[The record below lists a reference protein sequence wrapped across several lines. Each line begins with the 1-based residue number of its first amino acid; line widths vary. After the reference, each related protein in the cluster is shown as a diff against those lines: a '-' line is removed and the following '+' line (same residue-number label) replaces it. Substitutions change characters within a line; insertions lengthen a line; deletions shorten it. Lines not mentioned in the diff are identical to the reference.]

1 MNNILFIINPIAGG
15 GKAKSLIS
23 QIEKTMDK
31 YNRNYDIL
39 FTKEPKE
46 AIKIAKQNVDNY
58 EIIVAVGGDGTIN
71 EVAKGIIS
79 VGRGILGIVPG
90 GTGNDMAKSL
100 GISMD
105 PEKSL
110 EMLNRG
116 FKREIDI
123 GKVNNSSF
131 LNITSVGLDAEVIE
145 NHNKFKNRIKGVA
158 VYILSAIYTLFNFK
172 DKDLEIEIDG
182 KLLKEEI
189 MLFAVGNGKYY
200 GGGMKIIPAAQVND
214 GFLHI
219 CIVSGISKLKT
230 MILFP
235 TIFKGNHIKY
245 KKYVRIY
252 KAKEIKIRA
261 KTKISINVDGE
272 MFPKEKDIEFK
283 LSSQKLKVICEEK

>member
-15 GKAKSLIS
+15 GKANSLIS
-23 QIEKTMDK
+23 QIKESMDK
-31 YNRNYDIL
+31 HNRKYDIIL
-39 FTKEPKE
+39 TSKPKE
-46 AIKIAKQNVDNY
+46 AIEISKENVDKY

-79 VGRGILGIVPG
+79 TGRGTLGIIPG

-105 PEKSL
+105 PQKSL
-110 EMLNRG
+110 EILNRG
-116 FKREIDI
+116 FKKEIDI
-123 GKVNNSSF
+123 GTVNNSSF
-131 LNITSVGLDAEVIE
+131 FNIASVGLDAEVIE
-145 NHNKFKNRIKGVA
+145 NHNKFKSRIRGGK
-158 VYILSAIYTLFNFK
+158 VYILSVIYTLFNFK

-182 KLLKEEI
+182 KILNEKI
-189 MLFAVGNGKYY
+189 MLLAVGNGKYY
-200 GGGMKIIPAAQVND
+200 GGGMKIIPTAKIND

-219 CIVSGISKLKT
+219 CIVSGISKIKT

-245 KKYVRIY
+245 EKYVRIY
-252 KAKEIKIRA
+252 KAKKIKIKS

-272 MFPKEKDIEFK
+272 VFPQEKEIEFK
-283 LSSQKLKVICEEK
+283 LNSQKLQVICEKK